1 MVMAGNRPYKQAS
14 CLFCKEKFDRNKV
27 PFIVAEARPNYIRYI
42 HATCAEEYAKK
53 TQKTLD
59 PVINPATHSVCEFCH
74 KSVPN
79 DEAMILSGDRFA
91 HVDCYSKDNSH
102 GKSDYDKLFEYI
114 MSVYDESF
122 VNPAKQKAIEKMIKD
137 HGFTHSGIHGTLVYL
152 YEILKKRP
160 QDSNYLGIVPW
171 YYTEAKEY
179 FTNKAKVNAE
189 NAKKDIENYKPKQI
203 VVKTKER
210 ERVVQKKKFS
220 VLDEENVDAE

>member
-1 MVMAGNRPYKQAS
+1 MKARPYKEAS
-14 CLFCKEKFDRNKV
+14 CLYCKEKFDRNKI
-27 PFIVAEARPNYIRYI
+27 PFVVSNPEVKIPRYLHAKCAEAYRIKSKRTLGALIDPNK
-42 HATCAEEYAKK
+42 EFM
-53 TQKTLD
+53 
-59 PVINPATHSVCEFCH
+59 CEFCH
-74 KSVPN
+74 TAIPMGQEVTLP
-79 DEAMILSGDRFA
+79 GDRFA

>member
-1 MVMAGNRPYKQAS
+1 MKARPYKEAS
-14 CLFCKEKFDRNKV
+14 CLYCKEKFDRNKI
-27 PFIVAEARPNYIRYI
+27 PFVVSNPEVKIPRYLHAKCAEAYRIKSKRTLGALIDPNK
-42 HATCAEEYAKK
+42 EFM
-53 TQKTLD
+53 
-59 PVINPATHSVCEFCH
+59 CEFCH
-74 KSVPN
+74 TAIPAGQEVTLP
-79 DEAMILSGDRFA
+79 GDRFA
-91 HVDCYSKDNSH
+91 HIDCYSKDNSH

-114 MSVYDESF
+114 MLVYDESF